1 MMLPHA
7 VNDKD
12 YKNSS
17 KWDIL
22 VKFLTFL
29 MLDVTGWKINLQF
42 SFIQFSEVKSGDT
55 FALLSWDTAV
65 LDVLCFVYDR
75 DAWWYVEDEV

>member
-1 MMLPHA
+1 
-7 VNDKD
+7 
-12 YKNSS
+12 
-17 KWDIL
+17 
-22 VKFLTFL
+22 

-42 SFIQFSEVKSGDT
+42 SFIQFSSVKSGDT

-75 DAWWYVEDEV
+75 EKPDDMWMMKFNMVIRKYFNDYNNSQILSLSS